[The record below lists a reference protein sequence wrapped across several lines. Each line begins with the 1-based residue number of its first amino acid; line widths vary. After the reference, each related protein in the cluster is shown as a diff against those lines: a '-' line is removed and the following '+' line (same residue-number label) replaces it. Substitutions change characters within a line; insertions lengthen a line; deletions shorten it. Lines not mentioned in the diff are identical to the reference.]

1 MKSLRVLLRQTMA
14 VALLSLPLESF
25 AGDDRRIALT
35 LDDKPPSG
43 TPGELLD
50 ELERLRI
57 KATLLPA
64 RSELAESPAA
74 IDADGVDGSRAGR
87 VELARPTARREI
99 DGAAKILRQLAHRD
113 PLALHPPYAQIPRL
127 QQRDPGGDDTFPAH
141 WQQPPE
147 ADSGLDDPQEIAD
160 YIADNAFPGAVVLM
174 HPMRGQRDQVLKTLP
189 LISEKLRGRGYDFAT
204 LSEVIGDRRKRESE
218 AMET

>member
-1 MKSLRVLLRQTMA
+1 MKSLRILLRQTMA
-14 VALLSLPLESF
+14 VALLSLPLESS

-43 TPGELLD
+43 ATGELLD
-50 ELERLRI
+50 ELERLQI

-64 RSELAESPAA
+64 GNELAESPETAA
-74 IDADGVDGSRAGR
+74 TAGGRARR
-87 VELARPTARREI
+87 VELAQPTAHREI

-127 QQRDPGGDDTFPAH
+127 QQWDPRGDDTFPAR
-141 WQQPPE
+141 WQRPSE
-147 ADSGLDDPQEIAD
+147 ADAGRDDPQEIAD
-160 YIADNAFPGAVVLM
+160 YIVDNAFPGAVVLV
-174 HPMRGQRDQVLKTLP
+174 HPMRGQRDQILKTLP

-204 LSEVIGDRRKRESE
+204 LSEVVGDRRKRESE